1 MMKISIAM
9 FGCLALTFAFE
20 ANAAQP
26 LSPPSATVR
35 YHAVD
40 LTNPAQVQDL
50 YRRIKFAARSV
61 CPQYT
66 VPDLER
72 VQILRAC
79 IDTAMAN
86 AVESVDH
93 PSLTALHEGVSR
105 VRLASRGVTA
115 G

>member
-1 MMKISIAM
+1 MKTSIAM
-9 FGCLALTFAFE
+9 FGCLALSIAFA

-26 LSPPSATVR
+26 SSPPSAAVR
-35 YHAVD
+35 YHADD

-61 CPQYT
+61 CPQYS

-72 VQILRAC
+72 VQILRTC
-79 IDTAMAN
+79 IDTAVAN

-105 VRLASRGVTA
+105 VRLASRSATA